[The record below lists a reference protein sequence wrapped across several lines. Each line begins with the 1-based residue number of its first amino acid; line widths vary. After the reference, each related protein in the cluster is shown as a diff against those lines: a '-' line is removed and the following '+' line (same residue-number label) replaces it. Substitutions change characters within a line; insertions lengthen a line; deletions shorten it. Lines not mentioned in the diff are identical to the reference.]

1 MKNETIVDRV
11 VERLKLQPLGDLIT
25 EEDLHDIVKQVIPKA
40 FFEKRAEIDRSSY
53 RNEVIY
59 KDPLI
64 VELMRD
70 LLRESTEKAVD
81 AWVKEHSEDILSN
94 WKKVMDAGIVDYVN
108 QIQAKRTTAHLNE
121 ILQEMSRRINN
132 DRRSRGEP
140 ELNIFL

>member
-25 EEDLHDIVKQVIPKA
+25 EEDLHDIVKQAIPKA